1 MPKESEGIRPNKYNY
16 FYYKLFDNNGEDV
29 SKLGNSYKN
38 ISKVK
43 LFNDDETERRKY
55 EVLNEIETLSVKSV
69 DTEDSILLKSDNPQE
84 NCFGPQKNKIS
95 IKERIF
101 RPY

>member
-1 MPKESEGIRPNKYNY
+1 MPKESGTNRPNKYNY

-38 ISKVK
+38 ITKVK
-43 LFNDDETERRKY
+43 LFSDDETERRKY
-55 EVLNEIETLSVKSV
+55 EVLNEIEVHSDKSV
-69 DTEDSILLKSDNPQE
+69 DTEDSTDLKSNDPQE

-95 IKERIF
+95 IKERNF